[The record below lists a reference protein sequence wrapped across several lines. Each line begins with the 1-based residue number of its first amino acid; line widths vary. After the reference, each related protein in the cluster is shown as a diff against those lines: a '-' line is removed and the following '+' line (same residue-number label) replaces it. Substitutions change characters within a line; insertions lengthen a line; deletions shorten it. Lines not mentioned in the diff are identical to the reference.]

1 MSSHQQFVQLL
12 EQLTVGDNAIR
23 SASEK
28 HYESMKADAV
38 VLPFLPLSLLEA
50 LADDT
55 VAGHVRQLAA
65 VLLRRLLVEQEDSVY
80 RAMDIE
86 KLVLYKTILIIR
98 LQQIQILAFPD
109 TISFPI
115 CTRRQTLFR
124 SNLLICL
131 TKEQDPSLKARICDI
146 IGDLSGLVLECN
158 EWPEILSYSQNAIQ
172 VTLDFV

>member
-86 KLVLYKTILIIR
+86 KLVLYKSILIIH
-98 LQQIQILAFPD
+98 
-109 TISFPI
+109 
-115 CTRRQTLFR
+115 
-124 SNLLICL
+124 
-131 TKEQDPSLKARICDI
+131 
-146 IGDLSGLVLECN
+146 
-158 EWPEILSYSQNAIQ
+158 
-172 VTLDFV
+172 